1 LLAQLTQGLSAEQQA
16 NLLSQWGQ
24 QLSEDE
30 RNELIGRF
38 AEWLSDDDRAAML
51 AELSARLPANEQ
63 AEVLAGLTQQ
73 IAAAGSEQSSAAV
86 STALE
91 QVYRALRSDTPLLND
106 RFGLGGRFGQPLTSS
121 PEQPGAATA
130 DLLRSIADASATTN
144 AMREQAPASAA
155 FRDALLAMLAARN
168 NAAEQRSPL
177 GQGDVLS
184 QQQGAVSGN
193 NPALYGAATPTASA
207 TTPSISAPLNSP
219 AWAQQLGQQ
228 LVMINQRGG
237 EQRVEIRLHPP
248 ELGPLAVSLRVVDQ
262 STQIQFL
269 AANPQVR
276 AAVEQAIPQL
286 REALAEQGIN
296 LGETSVG
303 EQQQG
308 SERGFDGTAEGERSA
323 SGWGVAGTNDETV
336 LESAT
341 ESEIRLDGRVD
352 LYA

>member
-1 LLAQLTQGLSAEQQA
+1 M
-16 NLLSQWGQ
+16 
-24 QLSEDE
+24 
-30 RNELIGRF
+30 I
-38 AEWLSDDDRAAML
+38 
-51 AELSARLPANEQ
+51 
-63 AEVLAGLTQQ
+63 
-73 IAAAGSEQSSAAV
+73 
-86 STALE
+86 
-91 QVYRALRSDTPLLND
+91 
-106 RFGLGGRFGQPLTSS
+106 
-121 PEQPGAATA
+121 
-130 DLLRSIADASATTN
+130 
-144 AMREQAPASAA
+144 
-155 FRDALLAMLAARN
+155 AARN

-184 QQQGAVSGN
+184 QQQGAVGGN
-193 NPALYGAATPTASA
+193 NPALYGAAAPTASA
-207 TTPSISAPLNSP
+207 TTPNISAPLNSP